1 MAQVAYRVL
10 SPLKRDGKL
19 IPVGGTATFAG
30 DDEEQVEL
38 ATLGVIDGASG
49 VAVAEEKSSPTSPP
63 PPPPPAATKGGKR
76 AGPAQ
81 AGGQS

>member
-19 IPVGGTATFAG
+19 IPVGGTATFDG

-49 VAVAEEKSSPTSPP
+49 VQVPEAKSTPTSPP
-63 PPPPPAATKGGKR
+63 PPKGAKKAA
-76 AGPAQ
+76 AAQ
-81 AGGQS
+81 VPDAQKEGQQ